1 MMGLLD
7 TLVGPVTSIIDKI
20 VPDKDQA
27 AKLAHEIATM
37 SERMANEQMLAQLAV
52 NKAEAESGSLFKGG
66 WRPSI
71 GWICGLALFWSFI
84 LQPFLVFFLLVFG
97 VDLPP
102 LPEIGT
108 ADLMPILLGM
118 LGLGGLR
125 SYEKVQKVT
134 K

>member
-1 MMGLLD
+1 MGLLD
-7 TLVGPVTSIIDKI
+7 TLIGPVTSIIDKI

-37 SERMANEQMLAQLAV
+37 SEKMANEQVLAQLEV
-52 NKAEAESGSLFKGG
+52 NKAEAASGSLFKGG
-66 WRPSI
+66 WRPAI

-125 SYEKVQKVT
+125 SYEKIQKVT

>member
-1 MMGLLD
+1 MGLVD
-7 TLVGPVTSIIDKI
+7 TLVGPIAGIIGKL

-37 SERMANEQMLAQLAV
+37 AETHAQEVALAQIDL
-52 NKAEAESGSLFKGG
+52 NKAEASSDSVFKGG
-66 WRPSI
+66 WRPAI

-84 LQPFLVFFLLVFG
+84 LQPFLVFFLVVFG
-97 VDLPP
+97 VDLAP
-102 LPEIGT
+102 LPELKT
-108 ADLMPILLGM
+108 NDLMPILLGM

-125 SYEKVQKVT
+125 TYEKVQKVT

>member
-1 MMGLLD
+1 
-7 TLVGPVTSIIDKI
+7 
-20 VPDKDQA
+20 
-27 AKLAHEIATM
+27 
-37 SERMANEQMLAQLAV
+37 
-52 NKAEAESGSLFKGG
+52 
-66 WRPSI
+66 
-71 GWICGLALFWSFI
+71 LFWSFI

-102 LPEIGT
+102 LPEVGT

>member
-1 MMGLLD
+1 MGLLD
-7 TLVGPVTSIIDKI
+7 TLIGPVTSIIDKI

-37 SERMANEQMLAQLAV
+37 SERMANEQMLAQLEV
-52 NKAEAESGSLFKGG
+52 NKAEAASGSLFKGG

>member
-1 MMGLLD
+1 MGLLD

-20 VPDKDQA
+20 IPDKDQA

>member
-1 MMGLLD
+1 MGLVD
-7 TLVGPVTSIIDKI
+7 TLVGPIAGIIGKL

-37 SERMANEQMLAQLAV
+37 AETHAQEVALAQIDL
-52 NKAEAESGSLFKGG
+52 NKAEASSDSVFKGG
-66 WRPSI
+66 WRPAI

-84 LQPFLVFFLLVFG
+84 LQPFLVFFLVVFG
-97 VDLPP
+97 IDLAP
-102 LPEIGT
+102 LPELRT
-108 ADLMPILLGM
+108 NDLMPILLGM

-125 SYEKVQKVT
+125 TYEKVQKVA

>member
-1 MMGLLD
+1 MGLLD

-20 VPDKDQA
+20 IPDKDQA

-37 SERMANEQMLAQLAV
+37 SEKMANEQVLAQLEV
-52 NKAEAESGSLFKGG
+52 NKAEAASGSLFKGG
-66 WRPSI
+66 WRPAI

-125 SYEKVQKVT
+125 SYEKIQKVT

>member
-1 MMGLLD
+1 MGLLD
-7 TLVGPVTSIIDKI
+7 TLIGPVTSIIDKI

-37 SERMANEQMLAQLAV
+37 SEKMANEQVLAQLEV
-52 NKAEAESGSLFKGG
+52 NKAEAASGSLFKGG
-66 WRPSI
+66 WRPAI

-102 LPEIGT
+102 LPEVGT

-118 LGLGGLR
+118 LGLR
-125 SYEKVQKVT
+125 WAKVL
-134 K
+134 

>member
-1 MMGLLD
+1 MGLLD
-7 TLVGPVTSIIDKI
+7 TLIGPVTSIIDKI

-37 SERMANEQMLAQLAV
+37 SEKMANEQVLAQLEV
-52 NKAEAESGSLFKGG
+52 NKAEAASGSLFKGG

-71 GWICGLALFWSFI
+71 GWICGLALLWSFI

-102 LPEIGT
+102 LPEVGT

>member
-1 MMGLLD
+1 MGL
-7 TLVGPVTSIIDKI
+7 
-20 VPDKDQA
+20 
-27 AKLAHEIATM
+27 
-37 SERMANEQMLAQLAV
+37 
-52 NKAEAESGSLFKGG
+52 
-66 WRPSI
+66 
-71 GWICGLALFWSFI
+71 CGLALFWSFI

-102 LPEIGT
+102 LPEVGT

>member
-1 MMGLLD
+1 MGLLD
-7 TLVGPVTSIIDKI
+7 TLIGPVTSIIDKI

-37 SERMANEQMLAQLAV
+37 SEKMANEQVLAQLEV
-52 NKAEAESGSLFKGG
+52 NKAEAASGSLFKGG
-66 WRPSI
+66 WRPAI

-84 LQPFLVFFLLVFG
+84 LQPFLVFFLLVFC

-102 LPEIGT
+102 LPEVGT

>member
-1 MMGLLD
+1 MGLID

-20 VPDKDQA
+20 IPDKDQA

-37 SERMANEQMLAQLAV
+37 SEKMANEQMLAQLEV
-52 NKAEAESGSLFKGG
+52 NKAEAASGSLFKGG
-66 WRPSI
+66 WRPAI

-125 SYEKVQKVT
+125 SYEKIQKVT

>member
-37 SERMANEQMLAQLAV
+37 SERMANEQMLAQLEV
-52 NKAEAESGSLFKGG
+52 NKAEAASGSLFKGG

-71 GWICGLALFWSFI
+71 GWICGLAFFWSFI
-84 LQPFLVFFLLVFG
+84 LQPFFVFFLLVFG
-97 VDLPP
+97 VDMPP
-102 LPEIGT
+102 LPELNT
-108 ADLMPILLGM
+108 SDLMPILLGM

-125 SYEKVQKVT
+125 TFEKT
-134 K
+134 KGVSK

>member
-1 MMGLLD
+1 MGLLD
-7 TLVGPVTSIIDKI
+7 TLIGPVTSIIDKI

-37 SERMANEQMLAQLAV
+37 SEKMANEQVLAQLEV
-52 NKAEAESGSLFKGG
+52 NKAEAASGSLFKGG
-66 WRPSI
+66 WRPAI
-71 GWICGLALFWSFI
+71 GWICGLALLWSFI

>member
-1 MMGLLD
+1 MGLLD
-7 TLVGPVTSIIDKI
+7 TLIGPVTSIIDKI
-20 VPDKDQA
+20 VPDKDQS

-37 SERMANEQMLAQLAV
+37 SEKMANEQMLAQLEV
-52 NKAEAESGSLFKGG
+52 NKAEAASGSLFKGG
-66 WRPSI
+66 WRPAI

-125 SYEKVQKVT
+125 SYEKIQKVA

>member
-1 MMGLLD
+1 MGLLD
-7 TLVGPVTSIIDKI
+7 TLIGPVTSIIDKI

-37 SERMANEQMLAQLAV
+37 SEKMANEQVLAQLEV
-52 NKAEAESGSLFKGG
+52 NKAEAASGSLFKGG
-66 WRPSI
+66 WRPAI

-102 LPEIGT
+102 LPEVGT

-118 LGLGGLR
+118 LGLR
-125 SYEKVQKVT
+125 WTKVV
-134 K
+134 

>member
-1 MMGLLD
+1 MGLLD
-7 TLVGPVTSIIDKI
+7 KLIGPVTSIIDKI

-37 SERMANEQMLAQLAV
+37 SEKMANEQVLAQLEV
-52 NKAEAESGSLFKGG
+52 NKAEAASGSLFKGG
-66 WRPSI
+66 WRPAI
-71 GWICGLALFWSFI
+71 GWICGLALLWSFI

-102 LPEIGT
+102 LPEVGT

>member
-1 MMGLLD
+1 MGLLD
-7 TLVGPVTSIIDKI
+7 TLIGPVTSIIDKI

-37 SERMANEQMLAQLAV
+37 SEKMANEQMLAQIEV
-52 NKAEAESGSLFKGG
+52 NKAEAASGSLFKGG
-66 WRPSI
+66 WRPAI

-102 LPEIGT
+102 LPEVGT

>member
-1 MMGLLD
+1 MGLID
-7 TLVGPVTSIIDKI
+7 TLVGPVTNIIGKI
-20 VPDKDQA
+20 IPDKDQA

-37 SERMANEQMLAQLAV
+37 SERMANEQMLAQLEV
-52 NKAEAESGSLFKGG
+52 NKAEAASGSLFKGG

>member
-1 MMGLLD
+1 MGLVD
-7 TLVGPVTSIIDKI
+7 TLVGPIAGIIGKL

-37 SERMANEQMLAQLAV
+37 AETHAQEVALAQIDL
-52 NKAEAESGSLFKGG
+52 NKAEASSDSVFKGG
-66 WRPSI
+66 WRPAI

-84 LQPFLVFFLLVFG
+84 LQPFLVFFLVVFG
-97 VDLPP
+97 IDLAP
-102 LPEIGT
+102 LPELKT
-108 ADLMPILLGM
+108 NDLMPILLGM

-125 SYEKVQKVT
+125 TYEKVQKVA

>member
-1 MMGLLD
+1 MGLLD

-20 VPDKDQA
+20 IPDKDQA

-37 SERMANEQMLAQLAV
+37 SEKMANEQMLAQLEV
-52 NKAEAESGSLFKGG
+52 NKAEAASGSLFKGG
-66 WRPSI
+66 WRPAI

>member
-1 MMGLLD
+1 MGLLD
-7 TLVGPVTSIIDKI
+7 TLIGPVTSIIDKI

-27 AKLAHEIATM
+27 AKFAHEIATM
-37 SERMANEQMLAQLAV
+37 SEKMANEQVLAQLEV
-52 NKAEAESGSLFKGG
+52 NKAEAASGSLFKGG
-66 WRPSI
+66 WRPAI

-102 LPEIGT
+102 LPEVGT

>member
-1 MMGLLD
+1 MGLIDNLIE
-7 TLVGPVTSIIDKI
+7 PVAGILERVI
-20 VPDKDQA
+20 PDKSQA

-37 SERMANEQMLAQLAV
+37 SDKMAHEQVLAQLEV
-52 NKAEAESGSLFKGG
+52 NKAEAASGSLFKGG
-66 WRPSI
+66 WRPAI

-102 LPEIGT
+102 LPEVGT